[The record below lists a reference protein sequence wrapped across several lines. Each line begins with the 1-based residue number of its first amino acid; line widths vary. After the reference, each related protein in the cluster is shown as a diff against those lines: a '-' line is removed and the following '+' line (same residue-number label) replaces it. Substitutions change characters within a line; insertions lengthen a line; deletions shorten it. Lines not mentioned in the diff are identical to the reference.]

1 MKSTTLLGLPALAS
15 ATTHHLFVGT
25 FSGANLYAVEF
36 DDETLALTLAANIS
50 AHAAHAWINLS
61 HDKKAL
67 YAVEDGG
74 WTSYS
79 VDNTTSLTH
88 TNTLPLTGNCS
99 SDRSIFVLSAHTP
112 PYNVYGDPFSNCG
125 SVLSVDED
133 GALAAVA
140 QNISYASDSGVHG
153 LALSPDGAY
162 LYSADDSGNSVWT
175 HSVDSSTGLVTELQ
189 QLTAPSDGANPRH
202 AAVHAKGNYLYVV
215 LEEANKLAQYRLDAA
230 SGLPIFENVT
240 YPLIPESGEF
250 ARISLSFFFL
260 SIADFRYAELSSN
273 NDNYWSDDVAVASSG
288 TFLWASSRSR
298 DETLPGYISGYSL
311 SATGAITKQLFLL
324 NTTTSGGSANAVTPA
339 PFSDEFVALTDTQEE
354 FLQIWRYA
362 NGTTAEVV
370 ARLDLQDGGCCA
382 NAVWID

>member
-1 MKSTTLLGLPALAS
+1 MKSTTLLGLPTLAS

-202 AAVHAKGNYLYVV
+202 AAVHPKGNYLYVV

-250 ARISLSFFFL
+250 GRISLFLFRLLIFDTQSCRATMTTTGQTMSQSRLAGPFCGRPRAVATRLYLGTSADTASRRLVPSRSSFF
-260 SIADFRYAELSSN
+260 
-273 NDNYWSDDVAVASSG
+273 
-288 TFLWASSRSR
+288 
-298 DETLPGYISGYSL
+298 
-311 SATGAITKQLFLL
+311 
-324 NTTTSGGSANAVTPA
+324 
-339 PFSDEFVALTDTQEE
+339 
-354 FLQIWRYA
+354 
-362 NGTTAEVV
+362 
-370 ARLDLQDGGCCA
+370 C
-382 NAVWID
+382 